1 MSNNQYSSDFLYE
14 ENYRAGILV
23 SEILESRIFILSK
36 LKKLIVL
43 KKSFRSPLAISRAEY
58 YINDIKRRI
67 AGVFLTLTVNIL
79 LLLHLAFVLLR
90 VYWYCFPEKNTFK
103 KLYGENFNP
112 SDWENMFIYFFIFLI
127 LYVAVHRLI
136 MFVKNIISKSS
147 D

>member
-58 YINDIKRRI
+58 YINDIK
-67 AGVFLTLTVNIL
+67 
-79 LLLHLAFVLLR
+79 LHLAFVLLR